1 MDNSLPPADELVL
14 VDRELAQLEARR
26 TQLLAR
32 RAWLVQVLYRPARA
46 ATPRWPVTPA
56 APAADSTP
64 RSAQNVLLTLGGTLL
79 TIAAVA
85 FTLVSWGSMGIGG
98 RAAVLCAVTGA
109 ALSAPVVLLRRGLV
123 STGESVAVLGLVLTV
138 LDAYAL
144 HRVALSDTD
153 GLGYAAVAS
162 AVLAGAWA
170 AYGSA
175 LPRLRVPLPAGVV
188 AAQLPLPLGVL
199 AAGGGATAFAWA
211 ALVTAAADGAVV
223 LWTRPLPVRIT
234 AGAGAALLGGW
245 ALLTGGWLSVSSPWS
260 GAPLLLAGAAVYLYA
275 AWRTSGW
282 AVAASVV
289 AGLAVVAAV
298 GGLLRSAVPGDWA
311 VPGYV
316 LCGLALAAVWRAGAG
331 ARLPRGVRTGLAGAG
346 AATVALGLLWALPPV
361 AGGALGPLART
372 TEVWSGEHTR
382 PALVAYP
389 ATAAL
394 VLAVVAAALA
404 SVPRLWAR
412 CGALALVWA
421 LLTALPVAP
430 GLPYAAT
437 LALQLLTTAA
447 ALWIAVRPA
456 PLTRGLPRPGAT
468 PTASPEARTTADRTT
483 DPTNRPATAATGPSG
498 ASATGPAEP
507 PASGPSAPGPTD
519 RTAAEPAGTPVADPA
534 APSASGPA
542 GRPTPGPVGTPVA
555 GPAASPA
562 SGPSAPGPA
571 GRPASGP
578 AGQSASGPA
587 GQSAGGSVPPPPSA
601 PPRVPGAGFGAPG
614 TGWMPPRP
622 RPQASAAEPGTVL
635 GWVAYAG
642 GLVSAAGAVA
652 LALDVRGATFL
663 ALGAVLG
670 LLTGV
675 AVLGT
680 GARRTVSACGAVLA
694 AAGLV
699 FAGAAAAGLEAHW
712 TGLALLLVP
721 AATAAVGATA
731 RPVALPVEITG
742 AAVGLSA
749 LGLAAS
755 RPAFLALVLALGGVI
770 AAATAVRPERRR
782 FASWAAAGLFLL
794 AAWVRLGAWG
804 VTTPEAYTLPVTV
817 PALVV
822 GFLRRRRDPEAS
834 SWTAYGPGLAVTL
847 LPSLGAAWTDPEWVR
862 PLVLGVAALVVT
874 LFGARFRLQALLL
887 LGGTVLALDGLHE
900 LAPYVVQVVGALPRW
915 LPPALAG
922 LLLLAVGATYEQ
934 RLRDARRL
942 RERLARMR

>member
-14 VDRELAQLEARR
+14 VDRELAQLEVRR
-26 TQLLAR
+26 NQLLTR
-32 RAWLVQVLYRPARA
+32 RAWLVQVLYQPVRPVG
-46 ATPRWPVTPA
+46 PSWPA
-56 APAADSTP
+56 APVADSTP

-109 ALSAPVVLLRRGLV
+109 ALAAPVALLRRGLG
-123 STGESVAVLGLVLTV
+123 STAESVAVLGLVLTV

-144 HRVALSDTD
+144 HRVALADTD

-170 AYGSA
+170 AYGTA
-175 LPRLRVPLPAGVV
+175 LSRLRVPLPAAVV
-188 AAQLPLPLGVL
+188 AAQLPLPLCVL
-199 AAGGGATAFAWA
+199 AAGGGPTAFAWA
-211 ALVTAAADGAVV
+211 ALVTAAADGAAV
-223 LWTRPLPVRIT
+223 LWTRPLPVRVT
-234 AGAGAALLGGW
+234 AGVGAAVLGGW
-245 ALLTGGWLSVSSPWS
+245 ALLTGGWLSFSSPWS
-260 GAPLLLAGAAVYLYA
+260 GAPLLLVGAAVCLYV
-275 AWRTSGW
+275 AWRTPAV

-289 AGLAVVAAV
+289 AGLAALAAV
-298 GGLLRSAVPGDWA
+298 GGLLRSALPGDWE

-316 LCGLALAAVWRAGAG
+316 LCALVLASVWRAGAG
-331 ARLPRGVRTGLAGAG
+331 ARLPRGVRAGLAGAG
-346 AATVALGLLWALPPV
+346 ASVTALGLSWALPPV
-361 AGGALGPLART
+361 VAGALGPLART
-372 TEVWSGEHTR
+372 TDVWSGEHAG
-382 PALVAYP
+382 PVLGSHP
-389 ATAAL
+389 ATAVP
-394 VLAVVAAALA
+394 VLAVVAAVLA

-412 CGALALVWA
+412 CGALVLGWA
-421 LLTALPVAP
+421 LLTALPVSL

-437 LALQLLTTAA
+437 LALQLLTTAG

-456 PLTRGLPRPGAT
+456 PLTRGLPRPDGSEGA
-468 PTASPEARTTADRTT
+468 ER
-483 DPTNRPATAATGPSG
+483 
-498 ASATGPAEP
+498 
-507 PASGPSAPGPTD
+507 
-519 RTAAEPAGTPVADPA
+519 AAEKTGEPAPA
-534 APSASGPA
+534 
-542 GRPTPGPVGTPVA
+542 A
-555 GPAASPA
+555 GPAAPWSGWA
-562 SGPSAPGPA
+562 S
-571 GRPASGP
+571 
-578 AGQSASGPA
+578 
-587 GQSAGGSVPPPPSA
+587 
-601 PPRVPGAGFGAPG
+601 
-614 TGWMPPRP
+614 PRP
-622 RPQASAAEPGTVL
+622 RPQAPPVEPGTVL
-635 GWVAYAG
+635 GWIAYAG
-642 GLVSAAGAVA
+642 GLLSAGGAVA
-652 LALDVRGATFL
+652 LALDVRVATFVV
-663 ALGAVLG
+663 LGAVLG
-670 LLTGV
+670 LLAGV
-675 AVLGT
+675 AVLGA
-680 GARRTVSACGAVLA
+680 GARRVVSACGAVLA
-694 AAGLV
+694 ATGLV
-699 FAGAAAAGLEAHW
+699 LAGAAAGGLEGHW
-712 TGLALLLVP
+712 AGVVLLLVP
-721 AATAAVGATA
+721 AGTAVVGAKA

-742 AAVGLSA
+742 AAVGLCSV
-749 LGLAAS
+749 GLAGS

-834 SWTAYGPGLAVTL
+834 SWAAYGPGLAVTL

-874 LFGARFRLQALLL
+874 LLGARFRLQALLL

>member
-245 ALLTGGWLSVSSPWS
+245 ALLTGGWLSFSSPWS
-260 GAPLLLAGAAVYLYA
+260 GAPLLLAGAAVCLYA
-275 AWRTSGW
+275 AWRTPGW

-289 AGLAVVAAV
+289 AGLAVVAAL

-316 LCGLALAAVWRAGAG
+316 LCGLVLASVWRAGVG
-331 ARLPRGVRTGLAGAG
+331 ARLPRGVRTGLTGAG

-372 TEVWSGEHTR
+372 TEVWSGEHTG

-456 PLTRGLPRPGAT
+456 PLTRGLPRPGTT
-468 PTASPEARTTADRTT
+468 PAASPDARTTAARTT

-498 ASATGPAEP
+498 VSATGPAEP
-507 PASGPSAPGPTD
+507 PTSGPSAPGPAD
-519 RTAAEPAGTPVADPA
+519 RPASGPVGTPVADPA

-542 GRPTPGPVGTPVA
+542 GQ
-555 GPAASPA
+555 
-562 SGPSAPGPA
+562 
-571 GRPASGP
+571 PASGP
-578 AGQSASGPA
+578 ATSPASGPA

-601 PPRVPGAGFGAPG
+601 PPRAPGAGFGAPG

-680 GARRTVSACGAVLA
+680 GARRAVSACGAVLA

-782 FASWAAAGLFLL
+782 FASWATAGLFLL

-874 LFGARFRLQALLL
+874 LLGARFRLQALLL

>member
-245 ALLTGGWLSVSSPWS
+245 ALLTGGWLSFSSPWS
-260 GAPLLLAGAAVYLYA
+260 GAPLLLAGAAVCLYA
-275 AWRTSGW
+275 AWRTPGW

-289 AGLAVVAAV
+289 AGLAVVAAL

-316 LCGLALAAVWRAGAG
+316 LCGLVLASVWRAGVG
-331 ARLPRGVRTGLAGAG
+331 ARLPRGVRTGLTGAG

-372 TEVWSGEHTR
+372 TEVWSGEHTG

-456 PLTRGLPRPGAT
+456 PLTRGLPRPGTT
-468 PTASPEARTTADRTT
+468 PAASPDARTTAARTT
-483 DPTNRPATAATGPSG
+483 DPTNRPATAATGP
-498 ASATGPAEP
+498 ADR
-507 PASGPSAPGPTD
+507 PASGPV
-519 RTAAEPAGTPVADPA
+519 GTPVADPA

-542 GRPTPGPVGTPVA
+542 GQ
-555 GPAASPA
+555 
-562 SGPSAPGPA
+562 
-571 GRPASGP
+571 PASGP
-578 AGQSASGPA
+578 ATSPASGPA

-601 PPRVPGAGFGAPG
+601 PPRAPGAGFGAPG

-680 GARRTVSACGAVLA
+680 GARRAVSACGAVLA

-755 RPAFLALVLALGGVI
+755 RPSFLALVLALGGVI

-874 LFGARFRLQALLL
+874 LLGARFRLQALLL

>member
-245 ALLTGGWLSVSSPWS
+245 ALLTGGWLSFSSPWS
-260 GAPLLLAGAAVYLYA
+260 GAPLLLAGAAVCLYA
-275 AWRTSGW
+275 AWRKPGW
-282 AVAASVV
+282 AVAVSVV
-289 AGLAVVAAV
+289 AGLAVVAAL

-316 LCGLALAAVWRAGAG
+316 LCGLVLASVWRAGVG
-331 ARLPRGVRTGLAGAG
+331 ARLPRGVRTGLTGAG

-372 TEVWSGEHTR
+372 TEVWSGEHTG
-382 PALVAYP
+382 PGLVAYP

-456 PLTRGLPRPGAT
+456 PLTRGLPRPGTT
-468 PTASPEARTTADRTT
+468 PAASPDARTTAARTT
-483 DPTNRPATAATGPSG
+483 GPTNRPATAATGPSG
-498 ASATGPAEP
+498 VSATGPAEP
-507 PASGPSAPGPTD
+507 PT
-519 RTAAEPAGTPVADPA
+519 
-534 APSASGPA
+534 
-542 GRPTPGPVGTPVA
+542 
-555 GPAASPA
+555 

-571 GRPASGP
+571 DRPASGPVGTPVADPSAPSAPGPADRPASGP
-578 AGQSASGPA
+578 ATSPASGPA

-601 PPRVPGAGFGAPG
+601 PPRAPGAGFGAPG
-614 TGWMPPRP
+614 TGWMSPRP

-680 GARRTVSACGAVLA
+680 GARRAVSACGAVLA

-770 AAATAVRPERRR
+770 AAATAVRPERRL

-874 LFGARFRLQALLL
+874 LLGARFRLQALLL